1 MTSQDDLARPWF
13 QPSVPPSAEPEPDPR
28 QRPAGGRPTTG
39 PMTTRVAGEL
49 SLDEVSAPAPRPP
62 GRDAAP
68 ERVEVTQPYIP
79 AISEHA
85 PDFAKRPPS
94 PGSGAS
100 TRGPA
105 GGQVSGTVSG
115 TLGSSAGTGTGSS
128 AEIDVGYGPRAK
140 EPVERLPLMSE
151 IAAADPAAPE
161 AVPDGQGALTR
172 PGDFTTTG
180 QFAGGS
186 AAGSSRFA
194 AAPAPPAQPTAP
206 QPPAP
211 QPTTGGQAPGQPAG
225 GPTTDR
231 QAPAKPAKK
240 RSLARRVV
248 RRIIGPDL
256 LRKDPPKSK

>member
-13 QPSVPPSAEPEPDPR
+13 QPSVPPTGHPDPGPQ

-49 SLDEVSAPAPRPP
+49 SLDEVSAPTPRPP

-100 TRGPA
+100 TRNSA
-105 GGQVSGTVSG
+105 GGSHGRASGSVPGAFGGAASN
-115 TLGSSAGTGTGSS
+115 GSSA
-128 AEIDVGYGPRAK
+128 AIDVGYGPRAK

-151 IAAADPAAPE
+151 IAAADPAAAE
-161 AVPDGQGALTR
+161 APDAQGALTQ
-172 PGDFTTTG
+172 PGDFTPAGDFAPGAGAPTG
-180 QFAGGS
+180 TQF
-186 AAGSSRFA
+186 
-194 AAPAPPAQPTAP
+194 APAPPPSPAQPTAP
-206 QPPAP
+206 QAPA
-211 QPTTGGQAPGQPAG
+211 AAQPA
-225 GPTTDR
+225 TER
-231 QAPAKPAKK
+231 HAPAKPPKK

-256 LRKDPPKSK
+256 LRKDPPK